1 MSIQQLIKKHPLTED
16 CRNIYPRTWIEAVK
30 DKLTDISLDEI
41 LAAFN
46 MLYLPYIGSREDT
59 RLQVPRFLRRKGLWI
74 TYVDY
79 DDKIRTEWYRDNHLS
94 DEHWQSDIHWNVV
107 LDMSDLLNQ
116 YFGSDAF
123 HNIFVSAVKNAIKN
137 MIDQGVIYDI
147 IKQIID
153 SIDITD
159 IVQGTINNY
168 LSSDEFNNTLRQTLI
183 DQVNQ
188 YLQDNI
194 DMDEVNRL
202 IQEYINSIDIGQ
214 IIRNELTNWFNSSAN
229 QQIILDLF
237 KPLLDEKFEQLRE
250 ELQQWCVDTERVI
263 ANALVRHEQWIQ
275 EHSET

>member
-16 CRNIYPRTWIEAVK
+16 CRNIYPRTWIEAIK

-123 HNIFVSAVKNAIKN
+123 YNTFVEAVKNVIKN
-137 MIDQGVIYDI
+137 MDLDIEAGVDEETVRRIC
-147 IKQIID
+147 QEIID
-153 SIDITD
+153 
-159 IVQGTINNY
+159 G
-168 LSSDEFNNTLRQTLI
+168 
-183 DQVNQ
+183 
-188 YLQDNI
+188 
-194 DMDEVNRL
+194 
-202 IQEYINSIDIGQ
+202 
-214 IIRNELTNWFNSSAN
+214 
-229 QQIILDLF
+229 LDLSGNIQQAVNKWF
-237 KPLLDEKFEQLRE
+237 TDNTDTLVQLVTPIIQAEIDKIRK
-250 ELQQWCVDTERVI
+250 ELEQWCIDLERVI
-263 ANALVRHEQWIQ
+263 SNALVRHEQWIQ
-275 EHSET
+275 EHSETT

>member
-16 CRNIYPRTWIEAVK
+16 CRNIYPRTWIETIK

-79 DDKIRTEWYRDNHLS
+79 DDKIRTEWYNDNHLS

-123 HNIFVSAVKNAIKN
+123 YNTFVEAVKNVIKN
-137 MIDQGVIYDI
+137 MDLDI
-147 IKQIID
+147 EAGAD
-153 SIDITD
+153 EET
-159 IVQGTINNY
+159 VNNY
-168 LSSDEFNNTLRQTLI
+168 VNSEEFNKKLEEVVNNYMQGDEIANLI
-183 DQVNQ
+183 NQKVEQ
-188 YLQDNI
+188 YLQNI
-194 DMDEVNRL
+194 DLSEIIKNLDFSEA
-202 IQEYINSIDIGQ
+202 IQEAVNKWFTDNTDTLVQLVTPIIQAEIDKIRKELDTVSQ
-214 IIRNELTNWFNSSAN
+214 IKS
-229 QQIILDLF
+229 
-237 KPLLDEKFEQLRE
+237 K
-250 ELQQWCVDTERVI
+250 
-263 ANALVRHEQWIQ
+263 VRADFGFV
-275 EHSET
+275 